1 MTFSIK
7 EPEHDAVWNGY
18 GRRNDTTE
26 EVLDERRPDSPARS
40 CGRMAWC
47 RAPLAVYAPTNE
59 MSAVFSNS
67 QAMGKQMHIRRL
79 LGGIGVL
86 AIGLVVLTAC
96 SAGIENDK
104 RQAIPFTPAATQAAA
119 PAVTTAEVV
128 NIVIARAG
136 ILDASAQ
143 ESVDCKAYAAADSAG
158 VAGDD
163 PVLRAQVNPCWVQ
176 IDAFLTA
183 AALLSADLR
192 PIVDN
197 SSAPAAIAD
206 IAEETANLFMGVQQ
220 IVLSPECRNGSAPDF
235 DSCVTFFQ
243 GTYAVIETW
252 ADRLSPA
259 WRAYA

>member
-1 MTFSIK
+1 
-7 EPEHDAVWNGY
+7 
-18 GRRNDTTE
+18 
-26 EVLDERRPDSPARS
+26 
-40 CGRMAWC
+40 
-47 RAPLAVYAPTNE
+47 
-59 MSAVFSNS
+59 
-67 QAMGKQMHIRRL
+67 MHIRRL

-96 SAGIENDK
+96 STGIENDK

-163 PVLRAQVNPCWVQ
+163 PVLRAQVDPCWVQ

-220 IVLSPECRNGSAPDF
+220 IVLSPECRNGR
-235 DSCVTFFQ
+235 VTS
-243 GTYAVIETW
+243 
-252 ADRLSPA
+252 L
-259 WRAYA
+259 